1 MEKEIIIGN
10 AIIYAKDFFNKDS
23 QGHDY
28 YHTIRVYETATKIAK
43 KENADLFIV
52 QLASLLHD
60 VDDIKL
66 VDSNSNNAYEFM
78 KSQKLDEETISK
90 VLYIIENQSFKK
102 SIKSSIKLNSKEAMI
117 VQDAD
122 RLDAIGALGIARA
135 FAYGGSNKKQ
145 IYNPEIK
152 IIKYETEK
160 QYTNNNGTSIN
171 HFYEKLLKLKDLM
184 NTDTAKKMAKH
195 RHDFMEEFL
204 AEFLAEWN
212 GEK

>member
-1 MEKEIIIGN
+1 M
-10 AIIYAKDFFNKDS
+10 FN
-23 QGHDY
+23 
-28 YHTIRVYETATKIAK
+28 
-43 KENADLFIV
+43 
-52 QLASLLHD
+52 
-60 VDDIKL
+60 
-66 VDSNSNNAYEFM
+66 
-78 KSQKLDEETISK
+78 
-90 VLYIIENQSFKK
+90 
-102 SIKSSIKLNSKEAMI
+102 
-117 VQDAD
+117 AD

>member
-1 MEKEIIIGN
+1 M
-10 AIIYAKDFFNKDS
+10 
-23 QGHDY
+23 
-28 YHTIRVYETATKIAK
+28 
-43 KENADLFIV
+43 FIV